1 MASWL
6 GAGPGDFLDIQFLES
21 RRPRVQ
27 LPIVAVAQSHVG
39 LTFFMLHMDSKALNR
54 LMGDSDVIT
63 GVHMRVDPTK
73 VNALYSELK
82 NIPSITGAVSH
93 TTQYEAMQRI
103 MAQTT
108 RMTMLNIAFAAII
121 VFGVVYNN
129 ARISLAERS
138 RELATMRMLGFT
150 RLEVSYILLGELALL
165 TAAALPLGLAL
176 GYALAWKLT
185 EGASNE
191 MFRLP
196 LWVLRD
202 SYGYTI
208 VAVIATVAISGA
220 VVIWR
225 IFRLDLLGILKTR
238 E

>member
-1 MASWL
+1 
-6 GAGPGDFLDIQFLES
+6 
-21 RRPRVQ
+21 
-27 LPIVAVAQSHVG
+27 
-39 LTFFMLHMDSKALNR
+39 
-54 LMGDSDVIT
+54 
-63 GVHMRVDPTK
+63 MRVDPTK
-73 VNALYSELK
+73 VNALYSQLK

-103 MAQTT
+103 MSQTT

-150 RLEVSYILLGELALL
+150 RIEVSYILLGELALL
-165 TAAALPLGLAL
+165 TAAALPLGCAL

-196 LWVLRD
+196 LWVQRD

-208 VAVIATVAISGA
+208 VVVITTVAISSA
-220 VVIWR
+220 VVTWR